1 MNPAVFDP
9 SDPTLSGGIPGA
21 SRLIATPPGHRSGY
35 VTLLGRPNVGKSTL
49 LNRLLGTKLAIVS
62 GKPQTTRNRIVGVRT
77 EPGCQIVFLDTP
89 GIHKPKEALN
99 RFMVKEALGSI
110 ADADIAVVLVAA
122 DESIGKGDQFVVERV
137 REAEIPFVMVLN
149 KIDLVAPTKLQVL
162 WEKLH
167 RVGQGALDL
176 IALSALK
183 DSGVSALLAL
193 LKAHLPEGPM
203 FYPADT
209 VTDRSLKF
217 LLAELIREQVF
228 EHTRE
233 ELPYA
238 SAVHIAEVDRR
249 DGEEPSVVKATLA
262 VENPSQK
269 GIVIGKKGEMLKRI
283 GTAARR
289 EMEKLLETKV
299 YLELHVEVA
308 KGWRRDPKELR
319 KLGYTEE
326 EI

>member
-1 MNPAVFDP
+1 M
-9 SDPTLSGGIPGA
+9 TLSENPRTHLESEGMA
-21 SRLIATPPGHRSGY
+21 SGMMAPPDHRSGY
-35 VTLLGRPNVGKSTL
+35 VTLVGRPNVGKSTL
-49 LNRLLGTKLAIVS
+49 LNKLVGTKLAIVS
-62 GKPQTTRNRIVGVRT
+62 SKPQTTRNRIVGVCT
-77 EPGCQIVFLDTP
+77 EPGCQIMFVDTP

-110 ADADIAVVLVAA
+110 ADADIAVVLLAA
-122 DESIGKGDQFVVERV
+122 DESIGKGDLFVVERV

-149 KIDLVAPTKLQVL
+149 KIDQVGPSKLQAI
-162 WEKLH
+162 WEK
-167 RVGQGALDL
+167 VNEIGQGALDM

-183 DSGVSALLAL
+183 DSGVTDLRKLLM
-193 LKAHLPEGPM
+193 AHLPEGPM

-209 VTDRSLKF
+209 ITDRSLKF
-217 LLAELIREQVF
+217 QLGEMIREQVF

-238 SAVHIAEVDRR
+238 SAIHIENIETRGP
-249 DGEEPSVVKATLA
+249 GEPTVVAATLA

-269 GIVIGKKGEMLKRI
+269 GIVIGKKGDMLKRI
-283 GTAARR
+283 GTGARL
-289 EMEKLLETKV
+289 EMEKLLENKV
-299 YLELHVEVA
+299 FLELHVEVA

-319 KLGYTEE
+319 KLGYSEE